1 MCHRGGVKLSRF
13 DYMNFTDGS
22 WDFEF
27 VAHAKKFSKIETLNL
42 FMIENEHLFSEG
54 CRKPTIDDV
63 KEATVRWYPIAPDDC
78 DLEGGC
84 YSYCKRNERGSFPVW
99 IIEFEKLKF

>member
-1 MCHRGGVKLSRF
+1 MSKF

-22 WDFEF
+22 WNVEF
-27 VAHAKKFSKIETLNL
+27 VAHAKKFSRIGTLNL

-54 CRKPTIDDV
+54 YRKPTIQDIR
-63 KEATVRWYPIAPDDC
+63 ERTVRWHPIAPEDC

-84 YSYCKRNERGSFPVW
+84 YSYCNRRERGSFPVW
-99 IIEFEKLKF
+99 VIEFDGLKIR